1 MKLNWLNITFLSVFL
16 CAFEVKA
23 APNDYDGV
31 WTANVSC
38 SAHKFNAQ
46 LPAYTYDENWQ
57 IQNGVIKFKSV
68 RDGKQGSNET
78 SWTGSIENG
87 AAKLTGN
94 AFRVNNPNETWNLNL
109 NGAAAN
115 EGLINLSG
123 GMFNK
128 NGLARDCTVTLKSLE
143 PSNSSLAYIK
153 SHPVAVAPSNT
164 PVKNSTLSNIVSP
177 AEKNNTKNI
186 EQVKDTANSNTTK
199 SSEKAEP
206 ALAADANSKKVDE
219 AKSSEPIS
227 ISNNLYII
235 FSVIAIALAG
245 IAFIRKATKRSK
257 KITIDTDKQK
267 SSSTLLDDK
276 NIEQRQELLLKI
288 QELEKKLDEKD
299 GTRLSV
305 LGEKDSEILE
315 LKSNEKILTA
325 KISELER
332 KVLDLIEIHARKL
345 SEKDAQLLDTKNDL
359 IARTSTLT
367 KALEEQMLANKNQD
381 TESKLRLEIDELE
394 QKLSEIDGQYL
405 KELKDKDK
413 QLLDIRNEFSSFS
426 AKLTN
431 ISEVESKTTKVDG
444 ADNLIRAEK
453 TNLKSPNSLFCGTC
467 GTKNDADAIFCIGCG
482 KKL

>member
-1 MKLNWLNITFLSVFL
+1 MKLNWLHITFLSVFL
-16 CAFEVKA
+16 CTLEVKA

-38 SAHKFNAQ
+38 SAHKLNAQ
-46 LPAYTYDENWQ
+46 LPAYAYDENWQ

-68 RDGKQGSNET
+68 RDGKQGSSET
-78 SWTGSIENG
+78 SWIGSIENG

-128 NGLARDCTVTLKSLE
+128 NGLARDCTVTLKSYE
-143 PSNSSLAYIK
+143 PSNGSLAYIK
-153 SHPVAVAPSNT
+153 SHPVTSAPTNT
-164 PVKNSTLSNIVSP
+164 PIKNSTPSNAVSP
-177 AEKNNTKNI
+177 AEKNNTKII
-186 EQVKDTANSNTTK
+186 EQVKDTANSTTTK

-206 ALAADANSKKVDE
+206 ALVAEANSKKADE
-219 AKSSEPIS
+219 AKSSESIS
-227 ISNNLYII
+227 ISNNLFII
-235 FSVIAIALAG
+235 FAVISIALAG
-245 IAFIRKATKRSK
+245 IAFIRKATKSSNK
-257 KITIDTDKQK
+257 NTIDVDKQNN
-267 SSSTLLDDK
+267 SSTLLTNE
-276 NIEQRQELLLKI
+276 NIEQNLKI

-299 GTRLSV
+299 GARLSV

-325 KISELER
+325 KISELEKR
-332 KVLDLIEIHARKL
+332 VLDLIEIHARKL
-345 SEKDAQLLDTKNDL
+345 SEKDGQLLDTKNDL

-367 KALEEQMLANKNQD
+367 KALEEQMLANNNQE
-381 TESKLRLEIDELE
+381 TESKLRLEIAGLE
-394 QKLSEIDGQYL
+394 QKLSEIDGKYL
-405 KELKDKDK
+405 KELKEKDK
-413 QLLDIRNEFSSFS
+413 QLFDIRNEFSSFS

-431 ISEVESKTTKVDG
+431 ISELESKTTKVDG
-444 ADNLIRAEK
+444 ADNPVRAEK
-453 TNLKSPNSLFCGTC
+453 TNIKSSSPLFCGSC
-467 GTKNDADAIFCIGCG
+467 GTKNDADAIYCIGCG